1 LPQIYSNIDLF
12 EKVLDALWLRNE
24 VISNNIANVNTPG
37 FKSSSVVFEDIL
49 KKELEEK
56 GTGIKGYITH
66 NKHIPIGKKGLMDIR
81 PQVVINKNTALRND
95 GNNVDIDNEMAQLTK
110 NTLKYNSIVQLV
122 MKEFSILKN
131 IINEGRR

>member
-1 LPQIYSNIDLF
+1 
-12 EKVLDALWLRNE
+12 
-24 VISNNIANVNTPG
+24 
-37 FKSSSVVFEDIL
+37 
-49 KKELEEK
+49 
-56 GTGIKGYITH
+56 
-66 NKHIPIGKKGLMDIR
+66 MDIR